1 MTDSRG
7 WEGMRVRGAAADDDP
22 VSTRQCGSVPGTKHR
37 ATHLPS
43 DQATPN
49 DLDSRPQVGSCQSR
63 CARLVV
69 TLNRYAPTA
78 TPPNGISSRSPRPRS
93 WVLDLGGFVGRWVDD
108 RWSSRCDP
116 DGIYARIVLAQA

>member
-1 MTDSRG
+1 MRRLTTIQCLLGRAAAYPELSTVLLTPPATKKIRLTDSTPR
-7 WEGMRVRGAAADDDP
+7 WV
-22 VSTRQCGSVPGTKHR
+22 
-37 ATHLPS
+37 LPS
-43 DQATPN
+43 KVTP
-49 DLDSRPQVGSCQSR
+49 
-63 CARLVV
+63 LVV

-116 DGIYARIVLAQA
+116 DGVYARRLLAQA

>member
-22 VSTRQCGSVPGTKHR
+22 VSTRQSGSVSGTKHR
-37 ATHLPS
+37 ATHPPS
-43 DQATPN
+43 DQEDQP
-49 DLDSRPQVGSCQSR
+49 DRQHPQVGTAVQGDPPSR
-63 CARLVV
+63 DTEPLCP
-69 TLNRYAPTA
+69 NRD
-78 TPPNGISSRSPRPRS
+78 TPQRDLLSLLPRPRS